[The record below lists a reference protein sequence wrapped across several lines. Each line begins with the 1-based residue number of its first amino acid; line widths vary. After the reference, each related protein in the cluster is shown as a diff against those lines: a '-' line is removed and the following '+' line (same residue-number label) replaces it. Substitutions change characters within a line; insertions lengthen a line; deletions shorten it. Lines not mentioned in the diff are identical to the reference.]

1 MPDYISRKKLK
12 QKVLDRWENEGG
24 RICDEQTEK
33 FKSSSTNRRA
43 GKNNTLQTSES
54 RTADDPKEEKK
65 RS

>member
-24 RICDEQTEK
+24 RICNEQVEK
-33 FKSSSTNRRA
+33 LKSGSTNRRA
-43 GKNNTLQTSES
+43 GKNNAPQPSES
-54 RTADDPKEEKK
+54 QTADDPKEEKK

>member
-33 FKSSSTNRRA
+33 FKSGSTNRLA
-43 GKNNTLQTSES
+43 GKNNAPQTSES
-54 RTADDPKEEKK
+54 RTSNDPKEEKK